1 MTKAKAVLTPCYAG
15 RDLDGK
21 SIYNT
26 LEEFQVNNTA
36 GVPTLFL
43 GLLDYMAANK
53 ARKLHYL
60 KTAVVGGAACPRKIF
75 DAFGRYSCAKCLPS
89 AHLPNEFLQLLSPE
103 AVLMLTHA
111 RY

>member
-1 MTKAKAVLTPCYAG
+1 MKIQSINQSCCAG

-26 LEEFQVNNTA
+26 LEDFQVNGAA
-36 GVPTLFL
+36 GVPTVFL

-75 DAFGRYSCAKCLPS
+75 DAFDRYSFVKRLPS
-89 AHLPNEFLQLLSPE
+89 AHCPDDLLILLPE
-103 AVLMLTHA
+103 AILQPKLA
-111 RY
+111 C

>member
-1 MTKAKAVLTPCYAG
+1 MLELILVNYVVTPCCAG

-26 LEEFQVNNTA
+26 LEDFQVNGAA
-36 GVPTLFL
+36 GVPTVFL

-75 DAFGRYSCAKCLPS
+75 DAFDRYSFVRQALD
-89 AHLPNEFLQLLSPE
+89 FSPFP
-103 AVLMLTHA
+103 
-111 RY
+111 